1 MNELQ
6 QQVRIAARRL
16 TVQQFLMALPWT
28 LTAALL
34 LAALAILVPKFWPLP
49 NLTARWEALWL
60 GGALAV
66 GILAASLHAWLRR
79 RSGLQAALEID
90 ARFGLKERLSS
101 CLALTPEAEQTAAG
115 QALLA
120 DATRRIAR
128 LDVRDAFRVRPS
140 KWSWVPACC
149 GLLAFAFTLLADA
162 VPEAGAGLQAASSA
176 ITKRVQNASE
186 LLKKQ
191 IEENRQEAVE
201 KGLPDAKEL
210 MERLERGADAMAR
223 KDRVDQQQ
231 ALVKLNELAREVQQ
245 KQRQLGDTDRMK
257 QQLDALRDMQQG
269 PAERLGKAMSSGDL
283 NQAMRELQ
291 QLQSQMNQGQWS
303 AEEKQ
308 QLAQQLAAMKEKLEQ
323 MAAAQERSRREMQQ
337 QRDQLNSQGDRER
350 AAELQRKLDELA
362 SQERQAQQA
371 REMAKPLDQS
381 SQALLQD
388 DPRRAATE
396 LDALK
401 NSLSKLQADMD
412 EQKLLEKTSNQI
424 AQAKDAMNCKQC
436 EGKGCESCQGQNARQ
451 SSQSASASQESSQ
464 TGGRSAGKQSTT
476 AAKAAGNGSMASQGT
491 GKQGQG
497 KGGQGQGSQGQGGAG
512 QGTGQGQ
519 GLGQGRG
526 QGARPESPTDTD
538 FQDSQVPTNSG
549 PGQTVI
555 AGKARGPNQA
565 GQAIEEIKAE
575 VEANQ
580 RSQEDPL
587 TGQRLPKPQR
597 QLTREYFDA
606 IREGK

>member
-6 QQVRIAARRL
+6 RQVRIAARRL
-16 TVQQFLMALPWT
+16 TVQQFLVALPWT

-49 NLTARWEALWL
+49 NLPVRWDALWL
-60 GGALAV
+60 GGAISI
-66 GILAASLHAWLRR
+66 GILAAGLHAWLRR

-101 CLALTPEAEQTAAG
+101 CLALTPETEQTPAG

-120 DATRRIAR
+120 DATRRIER
-128 LDVRDAFRVRPS
+128 LDVRHAFRVQPS

-162 VPEAGAGLQAASSA
+162 VPEAGAGTQTASAA

-303 AEEKQ
+303 DEEKQ
-308 QLAQQLAAMKEKLEQ
+308 QLAQQFAAMKEKLEQ
-323 MAAAQERSRREMQQ
+323 MAATQERSRREMQQ
-337 QRDQLNSQGDRER
+337 QRDQLDSQGDRER

-362 SQERQAQQA
+362 SQERQSQQA
-371 REMAKPLDQS
+371 NEMAKQLDQS
-381 SQALLQD
+381 AQALRRD
-388 DPRRAATE
+388 DPRGAATE
-396 LDALK
+396 LNALN

-436 EGKGCESCQGQNARQ
+436 EGKGCESCQGQNAKQ
-451 SSQSASASQESSQ
+451 SSQNASASKAGGQA
-464 TGGRSAGKQSTT
+464 GGRSAGKQSAT
-476 AAKAAGNGSMASQGT
+476 AGKAAGNGSMASRGT

-497 KGGQGQGSQGQGGAG
+497 QGGQGQGGQG

-538 FQDSQVPTNSG
+538 FQDSQVPANSG

>member
-1 MNELQ
+1 
-6 QQVRIAARRL
+6 
-16 TVQQFLMALPWT
+16 
-28 LTAALL
+28 
-34 LAALAILVPKFWPLP
+34 
-49 NLTARWEALWL
+49 
-60 GGALAV
+60 
-66 GILAASLHAWLRR
+66 
-79 RSGLQAALEID
+79 
-90 ARFGLKERLSS
+90 
-101 CLALTPEAEQTAAG
+101 
-115 QALLA
+115 
-120 DATRRIAR
+120 
-128 LDVRDAFRVRPS
+128 
-140 KWSWVPACC
+140 
-149 GLLAFAFTLLADA
+149 
-162 VPEAGAGLQAASSA
+162 
-176 ITKRVQNASE
+176 
-186 LLKKQ
+186 
-191 IEENRQEAVE
+191 
-201 KGLPDAKEL
+201 
-210 MERLERGADAMAR
+210 
-223 KDRVDQQQ
+223 
-231 ALVKLNELAREVQQ
+231 
-245 KQRQLGDTDRMK
+245 
-257 QQLDALRDMQQG
+257 
-269 PAERLGKAMSSGDL
+269 
-283 NQAMRELQ
+283 
-291 QLQSQMNQGQWS
+291 
-303 AEEKQ
+303 
-308 QLAQQLAAMKEKLEQ
+308 
-323 MAAAQERSRREMQQ
+323 MQQ

-362 SQERQAQQA
+362 SQERQSQQA
-371 REMAKPLDQS
+371 NEMAKQLDQS
-381 SQALLQD
+381 VQALRRD
-388 DPRRAATE
+388 DPRGAATE
-396 LDALK
+396 LNALN

-436 EGKGCESCQGQNARQ
+436 EGKGCESCQGQNAKQ
-451 SSQSASASQESSQ
+451 SSQNASASKAGGQA
-464 TGGRSAGKQSTT
+464 GGRSAGKQSAT

-497 KGGQGQGSQGQGGAG
+497 QGGQGQGGQGQGGQG

-538 FQDSQVPTNSG
+538 FQDSQVPANSG

>member
-6 QQVRIAARRL
+6 RQVRIAARRL
-16 TVQQFLMALPWT
+16 TVQQFLVALPWT

-49 NLTARWEALWL
+49 NLPIRWDALWL
-60 GGALAV
+60 GGAISI
-66 GILAASLHAWLRR
+66 GILAAGLHAWRRR

-120 DATRRIAR
+120 DATRRIER
-128 LDVRDAFRVRPS
+128 LDVRHAFRVQPS

-162 VPEAGAGLQAASSA
+162 VPEAGAGTQTASAA
-176 ITKRVQNASE
+176 ITQRVQNASE

-231 ALVKLNELAREVQQ
+231 ALVKLNDLAREVQQ

-257 QQLDALRDMQQG
+257 QQLDTLRDMQQG
-269 PAERLGKAMSSGDL
+269 PGERLGKALSSGDL

-308 QLAQQLAAMKEKLEQ
+308 QLAQQFAAMKEKLEQ

-337 QRDQLNSQGDRER
+337 QRDQLDSQGDRER

-362 SQERQAQQA
+362 SQERQSQQA
-371 REMAKPLDQS
+371 SEMAKQLDQS
-381 SQALLQD
+381 AQALLRD

-396 LDALK
+396 LDALN

-436 EGKGCESCQGQNARQ
+436 EGKGCESCQGQNAKQ
-451 SSQSASASQESSQ
+451 ASQNASASKAGGQA
-464 TGGRSAGKQSTT
+464 GGRSAGKQSAT
-476 AAKAAGNGSMASQGT
+476 AAKAAGSGSMASQGT

-497 KGGQGQGSQGQGGAG
+497 QGGQGQGGAG

-538 FQDSQVPTNSG
+538 FQDSQVPANSG